1 MEQICT
7 LKQIS
12 KSLQKTKDQIADTAS
27 SVDGIDTNKLLK
39 ITGAIDYAC
48 RSLRTLVKS
57 YIYPKLDGPKYQETF
72 YDDDM
77 PGIDYSM
84 QAGHAYYTMDAAERV
99 LNKFKSQWR
108 PLMLQD
114 ITADNPCC
122 ESLLGTWGMK
132 DDGTLGILG
141 LCGGLGASIEDGKPC
156 IEEPLDKDIM
166 LRLVL
171 VRKHQKESL

>member
-1 MEQICT
+1 MENICR

-12 KSLQKTKDQIADTAS
+12 QSLRKTNKDITDAATNIA
-27 SVDGIDTNKLLK
+27 GIDDNKLLK

-114 ITADNPCC
+114 ITADNPLS

-141 LCGGLGASIEDGKPC
+141 LCGGLGASIEDRKPC
-156 IEEPLDKDIM
+156 IEKPLDKDTM

-171 VRKHQKESL
+171 VRKHK